1 MKWFDFKYAE
11 TEDAKVTH
19 LLVGRLPYGPNGFY
33 VKASAKLGDS
43 VLWTHLMSV
52 GGTFS
57 GTDYIVVK
65 AKSEEEL
72 ANKVTAESEDRCLHG
87 TPFEQNDVWHQ
98 VLVAWDLTTSK
109 ARRRQLFGSLLTLK
123 YTDYDETDVEVK
135 GEVKGEGEG
144 EGKGEDEGE
153 GEGEG
158 EVKGEGEGEDEDE
171 GEGEGEGE
179 GEVKGEGKGEG
190 KDEDLT

>member
-1 MKWFDFKYAE
+1 MKWFDFKYA
-11 TEDAKVTH
+11 TTDDAKEAH

-123 YTDYDETDVEVK
+123 YTDYDETDVEGEGK
-135 GEVKGEGEG
+135 GEGEGEGEGEDEDEDEGKGEGEG
-144 EGKGEDEGE
+144 EGKGEGKGKGEDEGE
-153 GEGEG
+153 G
-158 EVKGEGEGEDEDE
+158 KGEDEDE
-171 GEGEGEGE
+171 
-179 GEVKGEGKGEG
+179 
-190 KDEDLT
+190 DEDLT